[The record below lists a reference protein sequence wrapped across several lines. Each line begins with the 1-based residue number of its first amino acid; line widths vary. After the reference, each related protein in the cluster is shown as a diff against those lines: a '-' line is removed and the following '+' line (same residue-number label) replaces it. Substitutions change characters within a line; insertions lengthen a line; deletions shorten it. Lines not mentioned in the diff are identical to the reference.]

1 MVNTKFKRVIPVIIT
16 ASMLSISGCGKL
28 DTNTELELIKA
39 ESMKKYDLTIK
50 LNSKGSDRYIRLNG
64 YEMDDPEIGEDTR
77 IHTEIF
83 TKNSADADYDYVTT
97 IEEYKNDKYINIK
110 ALLNKLYSIEELAD
124 YQNIFG
130 DTDKEYV
137 VYNDEYL
144 KSTFETY
151 LDNNPNLSNASKPR
165 VITEKETAYGVKDD
179 ASLRTQSKL
188 IDNTKELSKLSDMT
202 SFVNT
207 NTKADMVSSFN
218 NLYNMTSSYG
228 STSYRF
234 GTYITTLKGDEAIS
248 YVNDLNNLAS
258 DGSFVQ
264 NIFGSLFDTDFGA
277 YILEKSADKVNNGF
291 SVYFT
296 DLLNEASE
304 DAVVEF
310 RTADA
315 GLFKKEQGVYA
326 KISTNG
332 TNGIEILYHGG
343 QEISEEDMNN
353 YFKIPN
359 NTMTSTDFFKSIA
372 IKYLDN

>member
-1 MVNTKFKRVIPVIIT
+1 
-16 ASMLSISGCGKL
+16 
-28 DTNTELELIKA
+28 
-39 ESMKKYDLTIK
+39 
-50 LNSKGSDRYIRLNG
+50 
-64 YEMDDPEIGEDTR
+64 MDDPEIGEDTR

-110 ALLNKLYSIEELAD
+110 ALLNKLYSIEELAY

-291 SVYFT
+291 NVYFT

>member
-1 MVNTKFKRVIPVIIT
+1 MIRTKFKRVIPVIMI
-16 ASMLSISGCGKL
+16 ASMLGISGCGKL
-28 DTNTELELIKA
+28 DTATELEVIKN
-39 ESMKKYDLTIK
+39 ESMRKYDLTIK
-50 LNSKGSDRYIRLNG
+50 LNSNGSDRYIRLNG

-77 IHTEIF
+77 IHTDIL
-83 TKNSADADYDYVTT
+83 TKNSADADYDYLTT
-97 IEEYKNDKYINIK
+97 IEDFKNDKYINVR
-110 ALLNKLYSIEELAD
+110 ALLDKLGSIEELAD
-124 YQNIFG
+124 YQNIFS
-130 DTDKEYV
+130 DLDKDYV

-144 KSTFETY
+144 KNTFETY

-179 ASLRTQSKL
+179 ASLRTQSKM
-188 IDNTKELSKLSDMT
+188 IDNTNELSKLSDMT

-207 NTKADMVSSFN
+207 DTKADMVKSFN

-258 DGSFVQ
+258 DGSLVQ
-264 NIFGSLFDTDFGA
+264 NIFGSFFETDFGA
-277 YILEKSADKVNNGF
+277 YLLEKSADKVNKGF
-291 SVYFT
+291 NKYFT
-296 DLLNEASE
+296 DLLNEATE

-315 GLFKKEQGVYA
+315 GFFKKEQGVYA
-326 KISTNG
+326 KISTDG

-343 QEISEEDMNN
+343 QEISEEDMNK

-359 NTMTSTDFFKSIA
+359 NTMTSTDFFKGVA

>member
-1 MVNTKFKRVIPVIIT
+1 MIRTKFKRVIPVIMI
-16 ASMLSISGCGKL
+16 ASMLGISGCGKL
-28 DTNTELELIKA
+28 DTATELEVIKN
-39 ESMKKYDLTIK
+39 ESMRKYDLTIK
-50 LNSKGSDRYIRLNG
+50 LNSNGSDRYIRLNG

-77 IHTEIF
+77 IHTDIL
-83 TKNSADADYDYVTT
+83 TKNSADADYDYLTT
-97 IEEYKNDKYINIK
+97 IEDFKNDKYINVR
-110 ALLNKLYSIEELAD
+110 ALLDKLGSIEELAD
-124 YQNIFG
+124 YQNIFS
-130 DTDKEYV
+130 DLDKDYV

-144 KSTFETY
+144 KNTFETY

-179 ASLRTQSKL
+179 ASLRTQSKM
-188 IDNTKELSKLSDMT
+188 IDNTNELSKLSDMT

-207 NTKADMVSSFN
+207 DTKADMVKSFN

-248 YVNDLNNLAS
+248 YVKDLNNLAS
-258 DGSFVQ
+258 DGSLVQ
-264 NIFGSLFDTDFGA
+264 NIFGSFFETDFGA
-277 YILEKSADKVNNGF
+277 YLLEKSADKVNKGF
-291 SVYFT
+291 NKYFT
-296 DLLNEASE
+296 DLLNEATE

-315 GLFKKEQGVYA
+315 GFFKKEQGVYA
-326 KISTNG
+326 KISTDG

-343 QEISEEDMNN
+343 QEISEEDMNK

-359 NTMTSTDFFKSIA
+359 NTMTSTDFFKGVA